1 MAVDRRQLLLGATAA
16 GLAAS
21 APALAWA
28 ATAGPVANPKLAG
41 LLDDFVQEMLVA
53 SPETATS
60 LGLDTGANAGLKGK
74 LSDASA
80 AGRKAAIAGYESRRR
95 RLAAID
101 RATLSPSDVTIYDT
115 VDYAQGLGAQGGKF
129 SYGIDNANPYIVSQQ
144 NGAIL
149 GTPEFLNSQHLI
161 ASKADADAYVA
172 RLDAL
177 ATVIGQETARIQ
189 SDAAAGVSPP
199 DFILNNALGQLR
211 GMRAVPAADTR
222 LVASLVER
230 TQAKGI
236 AGDSAAHGAKGL
248 GQDRAAQATAIVK
261 DRIQPALDGQI
272 AALAALQ
279 AKAGSDGG
287 VWRLPDGEAYYA
299 WALRIGTTTDRTAD
313 DIHAMGLEQGAAIDA
328 QMDAVLKSQGFTQGT
343 VGERMSALTR
353 DPQFLY
359 PNTEAGKA
367 DLLAYL
373 NGRIAAIRP
382 HMAHLSKLNLKAEVE
397 VRPVPKEIEAGAGL
411 GYMNFASLDGS
422 RPAIYYVNLQDTGN
436 WPRYT
441 LCSLTMH
448 EAIPGHAWQGAYLAE
463 RSDRIPTISSLM
475 GFNAFIEGWALY
487 AEQMADE
494 VGMYDDD
501 PMGRLGYLQAL
512 RFRAARLV
520 VDTGL
525 HHKRWSRDKTIDW
538 MTAATGR
545 ARSAITSEVDR
556 YCASPGQACGYK
568 VGHTE
573 IVRLRETAK
582 AALGAKFDIRDFNDA
597 VVATGG
603 VPITVLASV
612 IDRYVKGA

>member
-16 GLAAS
+16 GLAAG
-21 APALAWA
+21 APGAVWA
-28 ATAGPVANPKLAG
+28 AAGGGPVANPRLAAM
-41 LLDDFVQEMLVA
+41 LDSFVQEMLAA

-60 LGLDTGANAGLKGK
+60 LGLDTGANARLKSQ

-80 AGRKAAIAGYESRRR
+80 AGRSATVAGYAERQK
-95 RLAAID
+95 RLGMID
-101 RATLSPSDVTIYDT
+101 RKSLNPSDLTIYDT
-115 VDYAQGLGAQGGKF
+115 VEYSQGLGAEGGKF

-149 GTPEFLNSQHLI
+149 GAPEFLNSQHLI
-161 ASKADADAYVA
+161 ANKADADAYVA
-172 RLDAL
+172 RLEAL
-177 ATVIGQETARIQ
+177 ATVVGQETARIQ
-189 SDAAAGVSPP
+189 ADAAAGVSPP
-199 DFILNNALGQLR
+199 DFILSNALGQLR
-211 GMRAVPAADTR
+211 GMRAQPAAETGM
-222 LVASLVER
+222 VGSLVER
-230 TQAKGI
+230 TKAKGI
-236 AGDSAAHGAKGL
+236 AGDWAG
-248 GQDRAAQATAIVK
+248 QATAIVQDK
-261 DRIQPALDGQI
+261 IYTALDGQI
-272 AALAALQ
+272 AALTALQ
-279 AKAGSDGG
+279 AGAGPDGG

-299 WALRIGTTTDRTAD
+299 WALRIATTTDRTAD
-313 DIHAMGLEQGAAIDA
+313 DIHETGLEQGAAIDA
-328 QMDAVLKSQGFTQGT
+328 QMDKVLKSQGFTQGT
-343 VGERMSALTR
+343 VGERMSGLTR

-359 PNTEAGKA
+359 PNTDAGKA
-367 DLLAYL
+367 ELLAYL

-382 HMAHLSKLNLKAEVE
+382 HMAQLSKLDLKAAVE
-397 VRPVPKEIEAGAGL
+397 VRPVPKEIESGAGL

-463 RSDRIPTISSLM
+463 RSDRIPLISSLI

-494 VGMYDDD
+494 VGMYDED
-501 PMGRLGYLQAL
+501 PMGRLGFLQAL

-525 HHKRWSRDKTIDW
+525 HSKRWSRDKAVDW

-545 ARSAITSEVDR
+545 AKRAITSEVDR
-556 YCASPGQACGYK
+556 YCAMPGQACGYK
-568 VGHTE
+568 IGHTE
-573 IVRLRETAK
+573 IVRLREKAK
-582 AALGAKFDIRDFNDA
+582 KALGAKFDIRDFNDA
-597 VVATGG
+597 VVGTGG

-612 IDRYVKGA
+612 IDRYIKG

>member
-1 MAVDRRQLLLGATAA
+1 MAVDRRQLLLGAAAA
-16 GLAAS
+16 GAAAA
-21 APALAWA
+21 APGLTWA
-28 ATAGPVANPKLAG
+28 APSGPVANAKLAA
-41 LLDDFVQEMLVA
+41 LLDTFVQEMLTE

-60 LGLDTGANAGLKGK
+60 LGLDNGANAGLKSK
-74 LSDASA
+74 LSGASA
-80 AGRKAAIAGYESRRR
+80 ADRRAAIAAFESRRS
-95 RLAAID
+95 RLKAID
-101 RATLSPSDVTIYDT
+101 RATLTPSDVTIYDT
-115 VDYAQGLGAQGGKF
+115 VDYAQGLGAEGGKF
-129 SYGIDNANPYIVSQQ
+129 SYGLDYANPYIVSQQ
-144 NGAIL
+144 NGAAL
-149 GTPEFLNSQHLI
+149 NTPEFLNSQHLI
-161 ASKADADAYVA
+161 AAKSDADAYVA
-172 RLDAL
+172 RLEAL

-189 SDAAAGVSPP
+189 ADAAAGVSPP
-199 DFILNNALGQLR
+199 DFILANALGQLK
-211 GMRAVPAADTR
+211 GMRAVKAGDTR

-230 TQAKGI
+230 TKAKGI
-236 AGDSAAHGAKGL
+236 AGDYAG
-248 GQDRAAQATAIVK
+248 QATAIVEGK
-261 DRIQPALDGQI
+261 IFPALDGQI
-272 AALAALQ
+272 AALTALQ

-299 WALRIGTTTDRTAD
+299 WALRLGTTTERTAD
-313 DIHAMGLEQGAAIDA
+313 DIHQMGLDQGAAIDA
-328 QMDAVLKSQGFTQGT
+328 RMDEVLRSQGYSQGT
-343 VGERMSALTR
+343 VGERMTALTR
-353 DPQFLY
+353 DPKFLY
-359 PNTEAGKA
+359 PNTDAGRA
-367 DLLAYL
+367 DLIAYL

-382 HMAHLSKLNLKAEVE
+382 HMAELSRLGLKAEVQ
-397 VRPVPKEIEAGAGL
+397 VRAVPKEIEAGAGL

-463 RSDRIPTISSLM
+463 HRDRVPAIASLM

-525 HHKRWSRDKTIDW
+525 HHKRWSRDKAIAW
-538 MTAATGR
+538 MTDVTGR
-545 ARSAITSEVDR
+545 AKGAITSEVDR

-582 AALGAKFDIRDFNDA
+582 AAMGAKFDIRDFNDA
-597 VVATGG
+597 VVSTGG

-612 IDRYVKGA
+612 IDRYIKG